1 MFVQFY
7 DNNWHNRDVN
17 FQCPYIIY
25 NKVFC
30 DQKFR
35 HHSADNEAFTN
46 FITNESASVQKI
58 SSLYSHR
65 HHYDPM
71 SGIKLES
78 GVDFFGHV
86 ENMARSSQVSAF
98 VFDWDRTLQPYES
111 MLTHSVDYLKT
122 RYDGDDFMRAL
133 AVYHAGGHERFQKL
147 RHMFGVIKQCKK
159 KICILTG
166 NPAILTEG
174 RSIYIHVLKE
184 WGVTPLY
191 LAYALDKYEFMA
203 QDLFLQSV
211 SGPMLRF

>member
-1 MFVQFY
+1 MFVHFY
-7 DNNWHNRDVN
+7 DNSWHNRDVN
-17 FQCPYIIY
+17 SRCPSIIY

-30 DQKFR
+30 DKHFQS
-35 HHSADNEAFTN
+35 HSVDNEAFKN
-46 FITNESASVQKI
+46 FISNESASVQKI
-58 SSLYSHR
+58 SSLYSQH

-78 GVDFFGHV
+78 GVDFFEHV
-86 ENMARSSQVSAF
+86 ENMARSPQVSTF

-111 MLTHSVDYLKT
+111 MLTHSVDYLKAQ
-122 RYDGDDFMRAL
+122 YDGDDFMQAL
-133 AVYHAGGHERFQKL
+133 AIYHAGGHERFQKL

-174 RSIYIHVLKE
+174 RSNYILVLKE
-184 WGVTPLY
+184 WGITPWC
-191 LAYALDKYEFMA
+191 LAYSLDKYEFMA

>member
-1 MFVQFY
+1 MFVHFY
-7 DNNWHNRDVN
+7 DNNWHNRGLN
-17 FQCPYIIY
+17 SRCPYIIY

-30 DQKFR
+30 DPNFQ
-35 HHSADNEAFTN
+35 HHSVDNEAFQN
-46 FITNESASVQKI
+46 FISNESASVQKI
-58 SSLYSHR
+58 SSLYSQH

-78 GVDFFGHV
+78 GVDFFEHV
-86 ENMARSSQVSAF
+86 ENMARSPQVSTF

-111 MLTHSVDYLKT
+111 MLTHSVDYLKAQ
-122 RYDGDDFMRAL
+122 YDGDDFMQAL
-133 AVYHAGGHERFQKL
+133 AIYHAGGHDRFQKL
-147 RHMFGVIKQCKK
+147 RHMFGVVKQYKK

-174 RSIYIHVLKE
+174 RNIYIRVLKE
-184 WGVTPLY
+184 WGITPFY
-191 LAYALDKYEFMA
+191 LAYALDKYEFMS